1 MTQKSFV
8 RKKVKSLTLGEKL
21 RQLREDRRLR
31 IYDLSRKISVKDRYI
46 DALEQ
51 GRYDLLPTKV
61 YAKGFVRSYARYFGV
76 PEDVLLSLF
85 EREYSV
91 FYNINTRDDEET
103 MNKLPQVPRFVL
115 TPRIIAIF
123 LGLAALLAIGVY
135 LYFGIDSFI
144 SSPWL
149 IIHEPVNNSVIQ
161 GNTVTVRGETR
172 NNSRVFINGQQ
183 AFVDMDGSFAEEVI
197 LSVGANAIRVNSINK
212 FNKETTQEIVVEAQY
227 EVEQPAA
234 PEDKKER
241 VFIQARN
248 AAIMVIVSADGE
260 EIFNGTI
267 AADEVREFR
276 AHEKIV
282 ISTDNGKN
290 TFFSADGEKYDAISS
305 TNSPVAEWVYPQPV
319 EDVVPAESEKVNEK
333 EVTKKKE
340 KKS

>member
-1 MTQKSFV
+1 
-8 RKKVKSLTLGEKL
+8 
-21 RQLREDRRLR
+21 
-31 IYDLSRKISVKDRYI
+31 
-46 DALEQ
+46 LEQ

-115 TPRIIAIF
+115 TPRIIAVF
-123 LGLAALLAIGVY
+123 LGMGALLAIGVY

-149 IIHEPVNNSVIQ
+149 IIHEPTHNSVIQ
-161 GNTVTVRGETR
+161 GNMVTVRGETR
-172 NNSRVFINGQQ
+172 SNSRVFINGQQ
-183 AFVDMDGSFAEEVI
+183 AFVDMNGSFAEEVI
-197 LSVGANAIRVNSINK
+197 LSVGTNAIRVNSINK
-212 FNKETTQEIVVEAQY
+212 FNKETTQEIVAEAQY

-234 PEDKKER
+234 PEEKKER

-248 AAIMVIVSADGE
+248 AAIMVIVSADDE

-267 AADEVREFR
+267 AVDEMREFR
-276 AHEKIV
+276 AHEKITL
-282 ISTDNGKN
+282 STDDGKN
-290 TFFSADGEKYDAISS
+290 TFFSTDGEKYDPISS
-305 TNSPVAEWVYPQPV
+305 KSGPIEEWVFPQSV
-319 EDVVPAESEKVNEK
+319 EQDVVPAEPEKANEK
-333 EVTKKKE
+333 EVTKKKD